1 MRTLL
6 GELEFGGSAE
16 ALLAIVFVLS
26 LADLA
31 EEEVSL
37 MFVLK
42 AKESCALKAKEDLTL
57 CD

>member
-1 MRTLL
+1 ML

-42 AKESCALKAKEDLTL
+42 AKESCALKAKENLTP